1 MSARMCV
8 CVCASLVLI
17 CWAARRHAPKSE
29 DALGY
34 TCAPRQQPRPLAFS
48 GGKTK
53 IIEERKINNCLPRSP
68 LAAPLSAPEQRRLPG
83 GTSRNGDRFCWNRTR
98 SAGCSTLYRLISE
111 RRRRGSV
118 EPHTLTNAL
127 RQEGHFH
134 AVVGQFG
141 PTCPP
146 PPLQPQAD
154 PASPGWRSAERDGP
168 DQTFFWMLMESF
180 YRYDGGRRAKQWREG
195 TRVSN

>member
-1 MSARMCV
+1 MQTQTLLPPASFHPISERWGRRETASVPRPGRGERYRSRGAHV
-8 CVCASLVLI
+8 CPRACACASLVLI

-98 SAGCSTLYRLISE
+98 SAGCSTLSRLISE
-111 RRRRGSV
+111 RRRRGERGTPHADQCASTGGALSRRGGSV
-118 EPHTLTNAL
+118 WPNL
-127 RQEGHFH
+127 
-134 AVVGQFG
+134 
-141 PTCPP
+141 PP
-146 PPLQPQAD
+146 PPA
-154 PASPGWRSAERDGP
+154 PG
-168 DQTFFWMLMESF
+168 
-180 YRYDGGRRAKQWREG
+180 
-195 TRVSN
+195 